1 MIRTESP
8 ARPASPATPAESTW
22 DTGSHDDFFSYYAQQ
37 SLTPQAQ
44 ERFRTLA
51 RMLLRVAAQGGK
63 TGPLDVLDIG
73 CGAGAQAQIWLD
85 LGHRYRGLD
94 INRPLIELASQRARQ
109 LKLQAEFDV
118 GSATELPYA
127 TASSDLCVMPFLLEH
142 VAAWQASVDEA
153 LRVVR
158 PGGLVF
164 ISTTSKLCPA
174 QDEFRLPAYGWYPP
188 PLKRYFERRAVT
200 DWPAVVNHAKY
211 PAVHWFSPYQLGR
224 YLRDRGCQTFDR
236 FDVMDTASKSPQ
248 VRAALGVVRNFAP
261 ARFLG
266 HVFTPYTLVVGRKA
280 G

>member
-1 MIRTESP
+1 MNTTD
-8 ARPASPATPAESTW
+8 TPRAAPEAAW
-22 DTGSHDDFFSYYAQQ
+22 DTGSHDDFFAYYAQQ

-51 RMLLRVAAQGGK
+51 HMLLRVAGAGRHS
-63 TGPLDVLDIG
+63 GPLDVLDIG
-73 CGAGAQAQIWLD
+73 CGAGAQAHM
-85 LGHRYRGLD
+85 GHCYRGLD

-109 LKLQAEFDV
+109 LQLQAEFDV

-127 TASSDLCVMPFLLEH
+127 SASADICMLPFILEH

-211 PAVHWFSPYQLGR
+211 PAVHWFSAYQLGH
-224 YLRDRGCQTFDR
+224 YLREGGCDETFDR
-236 FDVMDTASKSPQ
+236 FDVMDTANKSPK
-248 VRAALGVVRNFAP
+248 VRAAMAVVRNFPP

-266 HVFTPYTLVVGRKA
+266 HVCTPYTLVVGRKA
-280 G
+280 A